1 MKFSDLHLRVP
12 WHDLEKA
19 KRIIAKSSELGYS
32 QVGVPLPPSVKH
44 ESVDRLRQVC
54 EEFGLDFV
62 TRIELTPKSS
72 SELLGSLRRFRR
84 QFEVISV
91 SCGSKPLARQ
101 AAKDRRVDLLCF
113 PSFEWK
119 KRFFDRGEAELAS
132 RSGAAFEIDL
142 APVLTSEGFL
152 RVSLFSSLRR
162 EVATAKSH
170 GVPVVL
176 SSGAADSLL
185 LRKPED
191 YASLALLFDM
201 DVSSALEAVSKNPV
215 GIVERNRTKLSQD
228 YVSPGVR
235 LVSVEGRR
243 VID

>member
-19 KRIIAKSSELGYS
+19 KRMIAKSSELGYS
-32 QVGVPLPPSVKH
+32 QVGVPLQPNIKQ
-44 ESVDRLRQVC
+44 EAVDRLRQVC
-54 EEFGLDFV
+54 EEFGIDFV
-62 TRIELTPKSS
+62 TRIELVPKSS

-84 QFEVISV
+84 QFEVVSV

-113 PSFEWK
+113 PGFEWK
-119 KRFFDRGEAELAS
+119 KRFFDKGEAELAS

-142 APVLTSEGFL
+142 ASVLASEGFL
-152 RVSLFSSLRR
+152 RVSLISSLRR

-170 GVPVVL
+170 RVPLVL
-176 SSGAADSLL
+176 SSGATDLLL

-191 YASLALLFDM
+191 YASLALLFDL
-201 DVSSALEAVSKNPV
+201 DSSSALGAVSKNPV
-215 GIVERNRTKLSQD
+215 DIVERNRIKLSQD
-228 YVSPGVR
+228 YVAPGVR

-243 VID
+243 VI